1 MGAVYFSRCPITGT
15 RCAAGHGG
23 GRLQIEKM
31 RAFIIRV
38 LFYCIILGLAYAV
51 LKYALPFLMPFLV
64 AFLIAFILKPVINWV
79 TQKTKLGRK
88 PVSVL
93 LLIAFYV
100 LAAALITVLGT
111 RLVIFCRDIFYA
123 LPQVYDTVVAPAL
136 NSLQD
141 TLENWVM
148 ALNPTLT
155 DFVESAGNSLSSS
168 LSSMVTA
175 ISTGALSAVTNV
187 AGSVP
192 SFLVK
197 FIITIVASFFF
208 VSDYYAITSF
218 LARQLPQKARD
229 MLFKVK
235 EKGVD
240 VIFKFGRAYA
250 ILLSITFVELLIG
263 FSLLRVDYALLIALL
278 TAIVDILPVLGT
290 GTVLI
295 PWAAAMLI
303 LGNFPLGIGLL
314 ILYAI
319 ITVVRQLLEPR
330 VVGKQIGLYPLVT
343 LVCMFVGTYLFGFVG
358 LFGLPII
365 ATVLVQLNQSGDIH
379 LFK

>member
-1 MGAVYFSRCPITGT
+1 MGAVYFSRCPIAGT

-319 ITVVRQLLEPR
+319 ITVVRQMLEPR

-343 LVCMFVGTYLFGFVG
+343 LVCMFVGTYLFG
-358 LFGLPII
+358 L
-365 ATVLVQLNQSGDIH
+365 
-379 LFK
+379 

>member
-168 LSSMVTA
+168 LS
-175 ISTGALSAVTNV
+175 
-187 AGSVP
+187 
-192 SFLVK
+192 
-197 FIITIVASFFF
+197 
-208 VSDYYAITSF
+208 
-218 LARQLPQKARD
+218 
-229 MLFKVK
+229 
-235 EKGVD
+235 
-240 VIFKFGRAYA
+240 
-250 ILLSITFVELLIG
+250 
-263 FSLLRVDYALLIALL
+263 
-278 TAIVDILPVLGT
+278 
-290 GTVLI
+290 
-295 PWAAAMLI
+295 
-303 LGNFPLGIGLL
+303 
-314 ILYAI
+314 
-319 ITVVRQLLEPR
+319 
-330 VVGKQIGLYPLVT
+330 
-343 LVCMFVGTYLFGFVG
+343 
-358 LFGLPII
+358 
-365 ATVLVQLNQSGDIH
+365 
-379 LFK
+379 

>member
-1 MGAVYFSRCPITGT
+1 M
-15 RCAAGHGG
+15 
-23 GRLQIEKM
+23 QIEKM

-278 TAIVDILPVLGT
+278 TAIVDILPVLG
-290 GTVLI
+290 GHADSGQLPAGHRASYFI
-295 PWAAAMLI
+295 CHHHRGPPDAGAARGRQADRPVSA
-303 LGNFPLGIGLL
+303 GNACVHVCRHLS
-314 ILYAI
+314 
-319 ITVVRQLLEPR
+319 VRFCRAVRPSHHR
-330 VVGKQIGLYPLVT
+330 HGPG
-343 LVCMFVGTYLFGFVG
+343 
-358 LFGLPII
+358 
-365 ATVLVQLNQSGDIH
+365 ATQPKRRHPPVQVSLCRA
-379 LFK
+379 

>member
-136 NSLQD
+136 NSLQGAFSARVNH
-141 TLENWVM
+141 LVE
-148 ALNPTLT
+148 ALTHLRIY
-155 DFVESAGNSLSSS
+155 VEAADGFCGKRRQQPVVLAVLNGHRHLHRRSERGNEC
-168 LSSMVTA
+168 
-175 ISTGALSAVTNV
+175 GRFRAV
-187 AGSVP
+187 VP
-192 SFLVK
+192 
-197 FIITIVASFFF
+197 
-208 VSDYYAITSF
+208 
-218 LARQLPQKARD
+218 R
-229 MLFKVK
+229 
-235 EKGVD
+235 
-240 VIFKFGRAYA
+240 
-250 ILLSITFVELLIG
+250 
-263 FSLLRVDYALLIALL
+263 
-278 TAIVDILPVLGT
+278 
-290 GTVLI
+290 
-295 PWAAAMLI
+295 
-303 LGNFPLGIGLL
+303 
-314 ILYAI
+314 
-319 ITVVRQLLEPR
+319 
-330 VVGKQIGLYPLVT
+330 
-343 LVCMFVGTYLFGFVG
+343 
-358 LFGLPII
+358 
-365 ATVLVQLNQSGDIH
+365 
-379 LFK
+379 

>member
-1 MGAVYFSRCPITGT
+1 M
-15 RCAAGHGG
+15 
-23 GRLQIEKM
+23 QIEKM

-155 DFVESAGNSLSSS
+155 DFVWKAPA
-168 LSSMVTA
+168 TA
-175 ISTGALSAVTNV
+175 CRPRCPQWSPPSPQAL
-187 AGSVP
+187 
-192 SFLVK
+192 
-197 FIITIVASFFF
+197 
-208 VSDYYAITSF
+208 
-218 LARQLPQKARD
+218 
-229 MLFKVK
+229 
-235 EKGVD
+235 
-240 VIFKFGRAYA
+240 
-250 ILLSITFVELLIG
+250 
-263 FSLLRVDYALLIALL
+263 
-278 TAIVDILPVLGT
+278 
-290 GTVLI
+290 
-295 PWAAAMLI
+295 
-303 LGNFPLGIGLL
+303 
-314 ILYAI
+314 
-319 ITVVRQLLEPR
+319 
-330 VVGKQIGLYPLVT
+330 
-343 LVCMFVGTYLFGFVG
+343 
-358 LFGLPII
+358 
-365 ATVLVQLNQSGDIH
+365 
-379 LFK
+379 

>member
-1 MGAVYFSRCPITGT
+1 M
-15 RCAAGHGG
+15 
-23 GRLQIEKM
+23 QIEKM

-278 TAIVDILPVLGT
+278 TAIVDI
-290 GTVLI
+290 

-319 ITVVRQLLEPR
+319 ITVVRQMLEPR

>member
-1 MGAVYFSRCPITGT
+1 M
-15 RCAAGHGG
+15 
-23 GRLQIEKM
+23 QIEKM
-31 RAFIIRV
+31 HAFIIRI

-51 LKYALPFLMPFLV
+51 LKYALPLLMPFLV
-64 AFLIAFILKPVINWV
+64 AFLIAFILKPVINRV
-79 TQKTKLGRK
+79 TQRTKLGRK

-100 LAAALITVLGT
+100 LAAALIAVLGT
-111 RLVIFCRDIFYA
+111 RLVIFFRDIFYA
-123 LPQVYDTVVAPAL
+123 MPQVYDTAVAPAL

-141 TLENWVM
+141 TLENWVL

-155 DFVESAGNSLSSS
+155 DVVESTGNNLSSS

-175 ISTGALSAVTNV
+175 ISAGALSAATNV

-192 SFLVK
+192 SFLIK

-208 VSDYYAITSF
+208 VADYYTITSF
-218 LARQLPQKARD
+218 LARQLPPKARD
-229 MLFKVK
+229 MLFKAK
-235 EKGVD
+235 EKGVV
-240 VIFKFGRAYA
+240 VIFQFGRAYA

-278 TAIVDILPVLGT
+278 TAILDILPVVGT
-290 GTVLI
+290 GTVLL
-295 PWAAAMLI
+295 PWAAGMLI

-314 ILYAI
+314 ILYAV
-319 ITVVRQLLEPR
+319 ITVVRQTLEPR

-365 ATVLVQLNQSGDIH
+365 ATILVQLNRSGDIQ

>member
-1 MGAVYFSRCPITGT
+1 M
-15 RCAAGHGG
+15 
-23 GRLQIEKM
+23 QIEKM

-263 FSLLRVDYALLIALL
+263 FLCCGWTTPCSSRCS
-278 TAIVDILPVLGT
+278 P
-290 GTVLI
+290 
-295 PWAAAMLI
+295 
-303 LGNFPLGIGLL
+303 PLWTSCLCSAPARCSSRG
-314 ILYAI
+314 
-319 ITVVRQLLEPR
+319 RRP
-330 VVGKQIGLYPLVT
+330 
-343 LVCMFVGTYLFGFVG
+343 C
-358 LFGLPII
+358 
-365 ATVLVQLNQSGDIH
+365 
-379 LFK
+379 

>member
-1 MGAVYFSRCPITGT
+1 M
-15 RCAAGHGG
+15 
-23 GRLQIEKM
+23 QIEKM

-229 MLFKVK
+229 MLFKVRK
-235 EKGVD
+235 
-240 VIFKFGRAYA
+240 RAWT
-250 ILLSITFVELLIG
+250 L
-263 FSLLRVDYALLIALL
+263 FSNSDGP
-278 TAIVDILPVLGT
+278 TP
-290 GTVLI
+290 
-295 PWAAAMLI
+295 
-303 LGNFPLGIGLL
+303 F
-314 ILYAI
+314 
-319 ITVVRQLLEPR
+319 
-330 VVGKQIGLYPLVT
+330 
-343 LVCMFVGTYLFGFVG
+343 C
-358 LFGLPII
+358 
-365 ATVLVQLNQSGDIH
+365 
-379 LFK
+379 